1 MALVIAGERSGA
13 GKTTVT
19 IALLAYLIR
28 RGLNVQSFKVGP
40 DYIDPMFHAYVTGR
54 PCRNLDAILTSESYV
69 QKCFYRHIQDV
80 DFALVEGV
88 MGLFDG
94 VSRSKKEEGRRTPPY
109 PPQGGKKKP
118 HQGGNNNSHQ
128 GGNNN
133 SHQGGKKK
141 PHQGGNNN
149 SHQGGNNNSH
159 QGGNNNCPQGG
170 NNSHQAGNNNCP
182 LSPPWGE
189 EEFNYDFSFAST
201 AHVASL
207 LNLPVLLV
215 IDCSRLSGSVA
226 AIAHGFRSFDKNLNF
241 AGLVLNRVASD
252 RHLELLTDALEPLNL
267 PVLGVLRRDEAVTIP
282 DRHLGLIPAE
292 ELPHLHDAIDK
303 LADLAAVAFDW
314 EKLLPMLAATSDEGG
329 EGPEQLLGRYSL
341 PSPSITKKND
351 YVNSLGKQFGV
362 RIAVARDRA
371 FNFYYQDNLDLLE
384 ELGAQLVFWSPV
396 DDAVFPDNV
405 QGLYFGG
412 GFPEVFAKE
421 LSGNVVIREAV
432 KSAIAAGM
440 PTYAECGGL
449 MYLCDSIVDFD
460 GNSWEGVGVLPSTA
474 EMGKRLTL
482 GYRETVALRDSSV
495 LSSGDG
501 VCGHEFHRSH
511 LTVEPSDPVYHSWRY
526 GKRGEVEQV
535 GEGWGVNGVHA
546 SYLHLHWGAR
556 PDIPARF
563 LQRCAEFDCNGVL
576 GDRA

>member
-28 RGLNVQSFKVGP
+28 HGLNVQSFKVGP
-40 DYIDPMFHAYVTGR
+40 DYIDPMFHAFVTGR

-80 DFALVEGV
+80 DCALVEGV

-94 VSRSKKEEGRRTPPY
+94 VSRRKKSTLPYASQKSTPPY
-109 PPQGGKKKP
+109 PPQGG
-118 HQGGNNNSHQ
+118 NE
-128 GGNNN
+128 
-133 SHQGGKKK
+133 
-141 PHQGGNNN
+141 
-149 SHQGGNNNSH
+149 
-159 QGGNNNCPQGG
+159 
-170 NNSHQAGNNNCP
+170 A
-182 LSPPWGE
+182 
-189 EEFNYDFSFAST
+189 FNYDFSFAST

-207 LNLPVLLV
+207 LNLPILLV

-226 AIAHGFRSFDKNLNF
+226 AIAHGFRSFDENLNF

-252 RHLELLTDALEPLNL
+252 RHLELLTDALRPLDL
-267 PVLGVLRRDEAVTIP
+267 PILGVLRRDEAVTIP

-292 ELPHLHDAIDK
+292 ELPNLHAAINK

-314 EKLLPMLAATSDEGG
+314 EKLLPMLTATSDRGG
-329 EGPEQLLGRYSL
+329 EGSEQLLGRYSL
-341 PSPSITKKND
+341 PWETITQKNYD
-351 YVNSLGKQFGV
+351 VNSLEGKFGV

-384 ELGAQLVFWSPV
+384 ELGAELVFWSPL

-421 LSGNVVIREAV
+421 LSSNVVIRDAV
-432 KSAIAAGM
+432 KNAIVAGM

-460 GNSWEGVGVLPSTA
+460 GNSWQGVGVLQSTA
-474 EMGKRLTL
+474 AMGKRLTL
-482 GYRETVALRDSSV
+482 GYRETVAVRDSSV
-495 LSSGDG
+495 LSSGDE
-501 VCGHEFHRSH
+501 VCGHEFHRSQ
-511 LTVEPSDPVYHSWRY
+511 LTVEPTNPVYRSWRY
-526 GKRGEVEQV
+526 GKRGEVEAV
-535 GEGWGVNGVHA
+535 GEGWGVDQVHA
-546 SYLHLHWGAR
+546 SYLHLHWGAQ

-576 GDRA
+576 GDRT